1 MGRNNCFK
9 ERTHNIAPSMLVCGS
24 CIKKLHFIMVIK
36 KAQCFY
42 KLDDTEQKNVFKYSL
57 SGEAGSIG

>member
-1 MGRNNCFK
+1 MVRTNECFISANF
-9 ERTHNIAPSMLVCGS
+9 ET